1 MANFS
6 FDTSTVAPRENSF
19 SLIPAGRYPAVIEES
34 DIQPLKSGNGQA
46 LVLTFRI
53 VDGEYN
59 GRKIWNRLN
68 IRHTNPE
75 AERISQQGLRE
86 LCDAIGVTRM
96 QDTVELH
103 NKPMT
108 IRVKIR
114 EDKTGQYEPT
124 NEIAGYAALGGSPAH
139 AGAMVSAGVA
149 ARATA
154 PTPSAS
160 TPPWQK
166 KAA

>member
-6 FDTSTVAPRENSF
+6 FDTSSVEARENNF
-19 SLIPAGRYPAVIEES
+19 ELIPAGQYPAQVVES
-34 DIQPLKSGNGQA
+34 DIQPLKSGNGHA
-46 LVLTFRI
+46 LVLVFQI
-53 VDGEYN
+53 VDGPYR

-68 IRHTNPE
+68 VKHSNPE
-75 AERISQQGLRE
+75 AERIAQQSLRE
-86 LCDAIGVTRM
+86 FCDAVGVTRM

-103 NKPMT
+103 NKPCT

-114 EDKTGQYEPT
+114 EDKTGQYEPS
-124 NEIAGYAALGGSPAH
+124 NEIAGYKALGGSPSKTSMMPMP
-139 AGAMVSAGVA
+139 GGTFPTPP
-149 ARATA
+149 ATA
-154 PTPSAS
+154 SAA